1 MDRVKEIYKLS
12 LKHQFQLAGLRSFGK
27 YVTDEDL
34 AAKRALADRLRAD
47 PEHFAKV
54 RAEAERKLQDIP
66 VYAKGIS
73 AGKGLDKRWIGL
85 GAALLAVVMLLV
97 GLGRKKK

>member
-12 LKHQFQLAGLRSFGK
+12 LKHGFQLAGLRSFEK
-27 YVTDEDL
+27 YITDEDI
-34 AAKRALADRLRAD
+34 AAKRALADRYRAD

-66 VYAKGIS
+66 VMAKGVS
-73 AGKGLDKRWIGL
+73 ASKGLDKRWFTVFAAVAGVLLFI
-85 GAALLAVVMLLV
+85 AALS
-97 GLGRKKK
+97 KKR